1 MKKKRPVQF
10 SDNYREFCE
19 PLIRKGELTAKVYR
33 HVLAVVKLDQR
44 QSNTSESKTFQ
55 GNIPTS
61 SCGAVNYRGS
71 GLEVL

>member
-33 HVLAVVKLDQR
+33 HVLAVLKLDQR

-55 GNIPTS
+55 GT
-61 SCGAVNYRGS
+61 YRPHLAGQLIIA
-71 GLEVL
+71 GVG